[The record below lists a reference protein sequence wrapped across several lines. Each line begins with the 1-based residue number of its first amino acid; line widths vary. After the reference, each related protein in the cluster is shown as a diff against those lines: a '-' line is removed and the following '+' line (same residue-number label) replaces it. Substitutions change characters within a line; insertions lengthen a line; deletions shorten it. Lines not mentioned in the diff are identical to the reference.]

1 MQVFCRFFSQLRKK
15 LYLCGRKQN
24 RTMTYLG
31 ELISIGVAFSWTAT
45 ALLSEFGS
53 KRLGNLTLNVL
64 RMAMALVF
72 SLVLF
77 GVVTGNILPPGASA
91 EAAAWM
97 LLSGLVGYVIG
108 DFCLFQCYIIIGS
121 RYGQLFMTL
130 APLAAALMAWVT
142 LGQQMNAMSIVAMLV
157 TLLGIG
163 ISVIGRASPQPS
175 PKGEGVTAHRSS
187 PSFWRGLGGG
197 FSLKLPLNGVLYAIG
212 AAMCQGIGLVLSK
225 IGMDHYVASA
235 DMPDW
240 LVPFSANFYRC
251 VAGIIGFS
259 LLLWYRDGMEPLR
272 EALHDKKGLT
282 AATATTIFGPFVG
295 VGFSLMAVQYTAAGI
310 ASTLMAMTPIIIL
323 LPSYWLFHEKIT
335 LKAVLGAIIS
345 VVGVSLFFLT

>member
-1 MQVFCRFFSQLRKK
+1 
-15 LYLCGRKQN
+15 
-24 RTMTYLG
+24 MTYIG

-64 RMAMALVF
+64 RMGLALVF

-77 GVVTGNILPPGASA
+77 MIVIGNPLPPGASA
-91 EAAAWM
+91 EAAGWM
-97 LLSGLVGYVIG
+97 LLSGVVGYVIG

-130 APLAAALMAWVT
+130 APLAAALMAWIT
-142 LGQQMNAMSIVAMLV
+142 LGQQMTGMSILAMLI
-157 TLLGIG
+157 TLAGIG
-163 ISVIGRASPQPS
+163 ISVLGR
-175 PKGEGVTAHRSS
+175 GEHHKVG
-187 PSFWRGLGGG
+187 
-197 FSLKLPLNGVLYAIG
+197 LKLPLNGVLFAIG

-225 IGMDHYVASA
+225 IGMDHYEATA
-235 DMPDW
+235 NMPEW

-251 VAGIIGFS
+251 VAGIIGFT
-259 LLLWYRDGMEPLR
+259 LLLYFRKGLDPLR
-272 EALHDKKGLT
+272 EAMHDKKGL
-282 AATATTIFGPFVG
+282 AVAMATTVFGPFFG

-323 LPSYWLFHEKIT
+323 LPSYWLFHQKIT
-335 LKAVLGAIIS
+335 WRAVAGAVIS
-345 VVGVSLFFLT
+345 VVGVSLFFLG

>member
-1 MQVFCRFFSQLRKK
+1 MSFI
-15 LYLCGRKQN
+15 
-24 RTMTYLG
+24 G

-64 RMAMALVF
+64 RMSLALVF

-77 GVVTGNILPPGASA
+77 LVVTGNPLPAGASS
-91 EAAAWM
+91 EACGWM

-121 RYGQLFMTL
+121 RFGQLFMTL

-142 LGQQMNAMSIVAMLV
+142 LGQQLTSRSLMAMLI
-157 TLLGIG
+157 TLSGIAISILGH
-163 ISVIGRASPQPS
+163 SEHHHLALS
-175 PKGEGVTAHRSS
+175 
-187 PSFWRGLGGG
+187 
-197 FSLKLPLNGVLYAIG
+197 LPLSGVLYAIG
-212 AAMCQGIGLVLSK
+212 AALCQGVGLVLSK
-225 IGMDHYVASA
+225 IGMNHFEPVAG
-235 DMPDW
+235 MPDW

-251 VAGIIGFS
+251 IAGFVGFMV
-259 LLLWYRDGMEPLR
+259 LLYMRKGLKPLS
-272 EALHDKKGLT
+272 EALHDRKGLT
-282 AATATTIFGPFVG
+282 VATATTIFGPFVG

-323 LPSYWLFHEKIT
+323 LPSHWLFGERIT
-335 LKAVLGAIIS
+335 WRAVLGAVIS
-345 VVGVSLFFLT
+345 VVGVSLFFLG

>member
-1 MQVFCRFFSQLRKK
+1 MMA
-15 LYLCGRKQN
+15 YI
-24 RTMTYLG
+24 G

-45 ALLSEFGS
+45 ALLSEYGS

-64 RMAMALVF
+64 RMALALVF

-77 GVVTGNILPPGASA
+77 GVVTGSPLPTAVPLDACG
-91 EAAAWM
+91 WM

-130 APLAAALMAWVT
+130 APLSAALMAWVT
-142 LGQQMNAMSIVAMLV
+142 LGQQMTAMSIVAMLV

-163 ISVIGRASPQPS
+163 ISVLGR
-175 PKGEGVTAHRSS
+175 GEHHKV
-187 PSFWRGLGGG
+187 
-197 FSLKLPLNGVLYAIG
+197 SLKLPLHGVLYAIG

-225 IGMDHYVASA
+225 IGMDHYNLSA
-235 DMPDW
+235 LAETGVPEWMI
-240 LVPFSANFYRC
+240 PFSANFYRC
-251 VAGIIGFS
+251 VAGIIGFT
-259 LLLWYRDGMEPLR
+259 LLLYVREGIAPLR
-272 EALHDKKGLT
+272 DALHDRKGLT
-282 AATATTIFGPFVG
+282 VATATTVFGPFVG
-295 VGFSLMAVQYTAAGI
+295 VGFSLMAVQFTAAGI

-335 LKAVLGAIIS
+335 WRAFLGAVIS
-345 VVGVSLFFLT
+345 VVGVSLFFLPSSY

>member
-1 MQVFCRFFSQLRKK
+1 
-15 LYLCGRKQN
+15 
-24 RTMTYLG
+24 MTYLG

-45 ALLSEFGS
+45 ALLSEYGS

-64 RMAMALVF
+64 RMALALLF
-72 SLVLF
+72 AMVLF
-77 GVVTGNILPPGASA
+77 GVMTGSILPPGASA
-91 EAAAWM
+91 KAAGWM

-142 LGQQMNAMSIVAMLV
+142 LGQQMGAMSIVAMLV
-157 TLLGIG
+157 TLLGIS
-163 ISVIGRASPQPS
+163 ISVLGR
-175 PKGEGVTAHRSS
+175 GEHHKV
-187 PSFWRGLGGG
+187 
-197 FSLKLPLNGVLYAIG
+197 SLKLPLNGVLFAIG
-212 AAMCQGIGLVLSK
+212 AAVCQGVGLVLSK
-225 IGMDHYVASA
+225 IGMDHYETMA
-235 DMPDW
+235 DMPEW

-251 VAGIIGFS
+251 VAGIIGFLI
-259 LLLWYRDGMEPLR
+259 LLYYRGEMGSLR
-272 EALHDKKGLT
+272 EAVHDGKGLSV
-282 AATATTIFGPFVG
+282 ATATTIFGPFVG

-335 LKAVLGAIIS
+335 WRSVIGAIIS
-345 VVGVSLFFLT
+345 VFGVSLFFLG

>member
-1 MQVFCRFFSQLRKK
+1 
-15 LYLCGRKQN
+15 
-24 RTMTYLG
+24 MTYIG

-64 RMAMALVF
+64 RMSLALAF

-77 GVVTGNILPPGASA
+77 GVVTGNPLPAGAST
-91 EAAAWM
+91 EAAGWM

-108 DFCLFQCYIIIGS
+108 DYCLFQCYIIIGS

-142 LGQQMNAMSIVAMLV
+142 LGQQMTQMSIVAMLV
-157 TLLGIG
+157 TLFG
-163 ISVIGRASPQPS
+163 ISISVLGR
-175 PKGEGVTAHRSS
+175 GEHHRV
-187 PSFWRGLGGG
+187 
-197 FSLKLPLNGVLYAIG
+197 SLKLPLNGVLFAIG
-212 AAMCQGIGLVLSK
+212 AAVCQGVGLVLSK
-225 IGMDHYVASA
+225 IGMDHYELSA

-240 LVPFSANFYRC
+240 LVPFNANFYRC
-251 VAGIIGFS
+251 IAGIIGFG
-259 LLLWYRDGMEPLR
+259 LLLYFRGEIGLLR
-272 EALHDKKGLT
+272 EAMHDRKGLSV
-282 AATATTIFGPFVG
+282 ATATTIFGPFVG

-335 LKAVLGAIIS
+335 WRAVLGAIIS
-345 VVGVSLFFLT
+345 VFGVSLFFLG

>member
-1 MQVFCRFFSQLRKK
+1 MMA
-15 LYLCGRKQN
+15 YI
-24 RTMTYLG
+24 G

-45 ALLSEFGS
+45 ALLSEYGS

-64 RMAMALVF
+64 RMALALVF

-77 GVVTGNILPPGASA
+77 GVVTGSPLPTAVPLDACG
-91 EAAAWM
+91 WM

-130 APLAAALMAWVT
+130 APLSAALMAWVT
-142 LGQQMNAMSIVAMLV
+142 LGQQMTVMSIVAMLV

-163 ISVIGRASPQPS
+163 ISVLGR
-175 PKGEGVTAHRSS
+175 GEHHKV
-187 PSFWRGLGGG
+187 
-197 FSLKLPLNGVLYAIG
+197 SLKLPLHGVLYAIG

-225 IGMDHYVASA
+225 IGMDHYNLTALAETGVPEW
-235 DMPDW
+235 MI
-240 LVPFSANFYRC
+240 PFSANFYRC
-251 VAGIIGFS
+251 VAGIIGFT
-259 LLLWYRDGMEPLR
+259 LLLYVREGIAPLR
-272 EALHDKKGLT
+272 DALHDRKGLT
-282 AATATTIFGPFVG
+282 VATATTIFGPFVG
-295 VGFSLMAVQYTAAGI
+295 VGFSLMAVQFTAAGI

-335 LKAVLGAIIS
+335 WRAFLGAVIS
-345 VVGVSLFFLT
+345 VVGVSLFFLPSSY

>member
-1 MQVFCRFFSQLRKK
+1 MI
-15 LYLCGRKQN
+15 
-24 RTMTYLG
+24 YLG

-64 RMAMALVF
+64 RMALALFF

-77 GVVTGNILPPGASA
+77 MVVTGNPLPMGVSG
-91 EAAAWM
+91 EACRWM

-130 APLAAALMAWVT
+130 APLSAALMAWVT
-142 LGQQMNAMSIVAMLV
+142 LGQQMRAMSIVAMLV
-157 TLLGIG
+157 TLFG
-163 ISVIGRASPQPS
+163 ISISVLGR
-175 PKGEGVTAHRSS
+175 GEHHKV
-187 PSFWRGLGGG
+187 
-197 FSLKLPLNGVLYAIG
+197 SLKLPLNGVLYAIG
-212 AAMCQGIGLVLSK
+212 AAVCQGVGLVLSK
-225 IGMDHYVASA
+225 IGMDQY
-235 DMPDW
+235 DMAALAEKGVPEW
-240 LVPFSANFYRC
+240 LVPFSANF
-251 VAGIIGFS
+251 
-259 LLLWYRDGMEPLR
+259 LR
-272 EALHDKKGLT
+272 EAIHDKKGLSV
-282 AATATTIFGPFVG
+282 ATATTIFGPFVG

-335 LKAVLGAIIS
+335 WKAVVGAFIS
-345 VVGVSLFFLT
+345 VIGVSLFFLE

>member
-1 MQVFCRFFSQLRKK
+1 MA
-15 LYLCGRKQN
+15 
-24 RTMTYLG
+24 YLG

-64 RMAMALVF
+64 RMTLALVF

-77 GVVTGNILPPGASA
+77 GVITGELLPSVGASP
-91 EAAAWM
+91 EAIGWM

-108 DFCLFQCYIIIGS
+108 DYCLFQCYIIIGS

-130 APLAAALMAWVT
+130 APLSAALMAWVM
-142 LGQQMNAMSIVAMLV
+142 LGQQMNAMSIIAMLV

-163 ISVIGRASPQPS
+163 ISVLGR
-175 PKGEGVTAHRSS
+175 GEHHKV
-187 PSFWRGLGGG
+187 
-197 FSLKLPLNGVLYAIG
+197 SLKLPLNGVLFAVG
-212 AAMCQGIGLVLSK
+212 AAMCQGVGLVLSK
-225 IGMDHYVASA
+225 IGMDHYEAVNDA
-235 DMPDW
+235 PEW
-240 LVPFSANFYRC
+240 LIPFSANFYRC
-251 VAGIIGFS
+251 IAGIVGFS
-259 LLLWYRDGMEPLR
+259 LLLYLRDGMAPLR
-272 EALHDKKGLT
+272 EALHDKKGLSI
-282 AATATTIFGPFVG
+282 ATATTIFGPFIG

-323 LPSYWLFHEKIT
+323 LPSYWLFHEQIT

-345 VVGVSLFFLT
+345 VIGVSLFFQG

>member
-1 MQVFCRFFSQLRKK
+1 
-15 LYLCGRKQN
+15 
-24 RTMTYLG
+24 MTYIG

-64 RMAMALVF
+64 RMGLALVF

-77 GVVTGNILPPGASA
+77 VVVTGNPLPPGASA
-91 EAAAWM
+91 EAAGWM
-97 LLSGLVGYVIG
+97 LLSGIVGYVIG

-130 APLAAALMAWVT
+130 APLAAALMAWIT
-142 LGQQMNAMSIVAMLV
+142 LGQQMTGMSILAMLI
-157 TLLGIG
+157 TLAGIG
-163 ISVIGRASPQPS
+163 ISVLGR
-175 PKGEGVTAHRSS
+175 GEHHKVG
-187 PSFWRGLGGG
+187 
-197 FSLKLPLNGVLYAIG
+197 LKLPLNGVLFAIG

-225 IGMDHYVASA
+225 IGMDHYEATA
-235 DMPDW
+235 NMPDW

-251 VAGIIGFS
+251 VAGIIGFT
-259 LLLWYRDGMEPLR
+259 LLLYFRKGLDPLR
-272 EALHDKKGLT
+272 EAMHDKKGL
-282 AATATTIFGPFVG
+282 AVATATTVFGPFVG

-323 LPSYWLFHEKIT
+323 LPSYWLFHQKIT
-335 LKAVLGAIIS
+335 WRAVAGAVIS
-345 VVGVSLFFLT
+345 VVGVSMFFLG

>member
-1 MQVFCRFFSQLRKK
+1 
-15 LYLCGRKQN
+15 
-24 RTMTYLG
+24 MTYLG

-45 ALLSEFGS
+45 ALLSEYGS

-64 RMAMALVF
+64 RMALALLF
-72 SLVLF
+72 AMVLF
-77 GVVTGNILPPGASA
+77 GVMTGSILPPGASA
-91 EAAAWM
+91 KAAGWM

-142 LGQQMNAMSIVAMLV
+142 LGQQMGAMSIVAMLV
-157 TLLGIG
+157 TLLGIS
-163 ISVIGRASPQPS
+163 ISVLGR
-175 PKGEGVTAHRSS
+175 GEHHKV
-187 PSFWRGLGGG
+187 
-197 FSLKLPLNGVLYAIG
+197 SLKLPLNGVLFAIG
-212 AAMCQGIGLVLSK
+212 AAVCQGVGLVLSK
-225 IGMDHYVASA
+225 IGMDHYETIA
-235 DMPDW
+235 DMPEW

-251 VAGIIGFS
+251 VAGIIGFLI
-259 LLLWYRDGMEPLR
+259 LLYYRGEMGSLR
-272 EALHDKKGLT
+272 EAVHDGKGLSV
-282 AATATTIFGPFVG
+282 ATATTIFGPFVG

-335 LKAVLGAIIS
+335 WRSVVGAIIS
-345 VVGVSLFFLT
+345 VFGVSLFFLG

>member
-1 MQVFCRFFSQLRKK
+1 
-15 LYLCGRKQN
+15 
-24 RTMTYLG
+24 MTYIG

-64 RMAMALVF
+64 RMGLALVF

-77 GVVTGNILPPGASA
+77 MIVIGNPLPPGASA
-91 EAAAWM
+91 EAAGWM
-97 LLSGLVGYVIG
+97 LLSGVVGYVIG

-130 APLAAALMAWVT
+130 APLAAALMAWIT
-142 LGQQMNAMSIVAMLV
+142 LGQQMTSMSILAMLI
-157 TLLGIG
+157 TLAGIG
-163 ISVIGRASPQPS
+163 ISVLGR
-175 PKGEGVTAHRSS
+175 GEHHKVG
-187 PSFWRGLGGG
+187 
-197 FSLKLPLNGVLYAIG
+197 LKLPLNGVLFAIG

-225 IGMDHYVASA
+225 IGMDHYEATA
-235 DMPDW
+235 NMPDW

-251 VAGIIGFS
+251 VAGIIGFT
-259 LLLWYRDGMEPLR
+259 LLLYFRKGLDPLH
-272 EALHDKKGLT
+272 EAVHDKKGL
-282 AATATTIFGPFVG
+282 AVATATTVFGPFVG

-323 LPSYWLFHEKIT
+323 LPSYWLFHQKIT
-335 LKAVLGAIIS
+335 WRAVAGAVIS
-345 VVGVSLFFLT
+345 VVGVSLFFLG